1 MARYKTGNSAKDR
14 KNRPCDGYRNWDTAA
29 TVIVIRNDSKCRKF
43 IERNADALLG
53 MHKKTKLQ
61 LLERNSAYGFGGVSY
76 QNVDYR
82 ELNSELE
89 RLTGKKA
96 KGKTASKT
104 SRKSTK

>member
-29 TVIVIRNDSKCRKF
+29 TCIVIRNDRKCRNF
-43 IERNADALLG
+43 IDRNAEALLG
-53 MHKKTKLQ
+53 MKKNTKLQ
-61 LLERNSAYGFGGVSY
+61 LLERNSEYGFGGVSY

-89 RLTGKKA
+89 HLTGKKA
-96 KGKTASKT
+96 KKTASKT